1 MQRLN
6 DEEAN
11 RFPTQCQ
18 TCIQTNHVRNSS
30 ESVELLQYKLP
41 LLATSASFHY
51 RDSGMTTCRLRSKAK
66 FRQHE
71 TIQHQKQY
79 LKQRQCRSIP
89 NNSLSTCIYQIKK
102 KNSIL
107 SVYIDTFKKNTHI
120 YIYLT
125 FLWASNKYIHPFV
138 LAVELLVFSVASQ
151 DAQSDAFTKTID
163 FQAQTL
169 QLLSLV
175 TRGFGYVGRSGGLE
189 MILIKQHISL

>member
-89 NNSLSTCIYQIKK
+89 NNSLSTCIYQIEI
-102 KNSIL
+102 NSMI
-107 SVYIDTFKKNTHI
+107 SVYIYTFKKNTHVYI
-120 YIYLT
+120 YIYISDISMGFKQIYT
-125 FLWASNKYIHPFV
+125 PFC
-138 LAVELLVFSVASQ
+138 
-151 DAQSDAFTKTID
+151 
-163 FQAQTL
+163 
-169 QLLSLV
+169 
-175 TRGFGYVGRSGGLE
+175 FGS
-189 MILIKQHISL
+189 